1 MSLGLIIYIILF
13 SVVISTL
20 IMGYVLS
27 ERFPNSK
34 LYKFWKKHITS
45 DIDMDKFN

>member
-13 SVVISTL
+13 SVVISTF

-27 ERFPNSK
+27 SRFPNSK

-45 DIDMDKFN
+45 DIDMDD

>member
-1 MSLGLIIYIILF
+1 MSLGLIIYIISF
-13 SVVISTL
+13 SAVISTF

-34 LYKFWKKHITS
+34 LYKFWKKHI
-45 DIDMDKFN
+45 MDEVD

>member
-1 MSLGLIIYIILF
+1 MSLALIIYIISF
-13 SVVISTL
+13 SVVISTF

-27 ERFPNSK
+27 KRFPNSK

-45 DIDMDKFN
+45 DIDMDDI

>member
-1 MSLGLIIYIILF
+1 MSIALIIYIILF
-13 SVVISTL
+13 SLVISTF